1 MYLGITFCC
10 LLGIL
15 SGCNIELQAIN
26 TTLKQE
32 DGDLREKLNRLQY
45 QQTASEAELHKIA
58 SENEQIKADVENC
71 KRKTPD

>member
-1 MYLGITFCC
+1 MYLGMSFCC

-15 SGCNIELQAIN
+15 SDCNVELQAIN

-32 DGDLREKLNRLQY
+32 VGDLCEKLNRPQY

-58 SENEQIKADVENC
+58 SENEQIKADAENC
-71 KRKTPD
+71 KGKTPD